1 MTQSYD
7 SYDNEYYK
15 NYMKGYRKKKKEKLE
30 NNEEEFNSKIEFK
43 SKNISI
49 AQFKKHYKGKLENK
63 EQELIFN
70 NCLDL
75 ITLIDEY
82 KQAIEKEGT
91 YYKNTT
97 GNIKIN
103 PIVKEHRDTI
113 KSFTSLLCILRE
125 LLEPEEKEKK
135 KENRFVKFAK

>member
-1 MTQSYD
+1 MTQSLD
-7 SYDNEYYK
+7 SYSNEYYK
-15 NYMKGYRKKKKEKLE
+15 EYMKGYRKAKKDETIIESK
-30 NNEEEFNSKIEFK
+30 NKIEFK

-49 AQFKKHYKGKLENK
+49 AQFRKHYKDKLKNK

-113 KSFTSLLCILRE
+113 KSFTNLLCTLHD
-125 LLEPEEKEKK
+125 LLEPEEKEAKA
-135 KENRFVKFAK
+135 ENRFRKFAK